1 MVLSMIRLLHPYIYW
16 LMILIAVLVFAGY
29 WLKFKAAQVIA
40 YSVVSGEL
48 HREVMGTGTLEA
60 RVKTTISPRIQER
73 LVEVLVDQ
81 GDRVA
86 TGQLLARLDSAE
98 LKQQVAVAEAALDA
112 ANATVK
118 RVHTDEARAQ
128 AVLQRAKLEYKR
140 YAELADLNFAS
151 KSYFDQV
158 AETLHIA
165 EADFKRSQS
174 AVVEA
179 QKQAMAAE
187 KNLQLRKEQL
197 TFTELRSP
205 YDGLIVR
212 RDRDPGVVVVPG
224 ASILQLIDTDE
235 LWISAWLD
243 ETTIASLAVG
253 QPARVVFRAEPNR
266 NYLGQVAR
274 LGRETDRETREFLVD
289 VRVQQLPVNWAVGQR
304 AEVYI
309 ETGHKLDV
317 AIIPQ
322 EFLFWRNGKS
332 GVFVYE
338 EGRAIWRDITLGL
351 YGQQLVEVVHG
362 LSAGD
367 QIVKPPKELKITLE
381 DGQAVVIR

>member
-1 MVLSMIRLLHPYIYW
+1 
-16 LMILIAVLVFAGY
+16 
-29 WLKFKAAQVIA
+29 
-40 YSVVSGEL
+40 
-48 HREVMGTGTLEA
+48 
-60 RVKTTISPRIQER
+60 
-73 LVEVLVDQ
+73 
-81 GDRVA
+81 
-86 TGQLLARLDSAE
+86 
-98 LKQQVAVAEAALDA
+98 
-112 ANATVK
+112 
-118 RVHTDEARAQ
+118 
-128 AVLQRAKLEYKR
+128 
-140 YAELADLNFAS
+140 
-151 KSYFDQV
+151 
-158 AETLHIA
+158 
-165 EADFKRSQS
+165 
-174 AVVEA
+174 VEA

-197 TFTELRSP
+197 TFTELRSPP

>member
-1 MVLSMIRLLHPYIYW
+1 MIRLLHPYIYW

-29 WLKFKAAQVIA
+29 WLKFKSVQVIA
-40 YSVVSGEL
+40 YSIVSGEL
-48 HREVMGTGTLEA
+48 HGEVMGTGTLEA

-73 LVEVLVDQ
+73 LVDVLVDQ

-98 LKQQVAVAEAALDA
+98 LKQQVTVAEAALDA

-128 AVLQRAKLEYKR
+128 AVIQRAKLEYTR

-165 EADFKRSQS
+165 EADLKRSQS

-224 ASILQLIDTDE
+224 TSILQLIDTDE

-266 NYLGQVAR
+266 NYPGQVAR

-338 EGRAIWRDITLGL
+338 EGHAIWRDITLGL

-367 QIVKPPKELKITLE
+367 QIVKPPKELKISLE